1 MPNTNHMQG
10 ESMYFEELNVPQNH
24 IYLFKPHFLVRDGRS
39 MSLLS
44 RLTIIVVGISEI
56 FILRNIQ

>member
-24 IYLFKPHFLVRDGRS
+24 IYLFKPQIYQTWEDCPK
-39 MSLLS
+39 MN
-44 RLTIIVVGISEI
+44 VV
-56 FILRNIQ
+56 